1 MIDRLAALPQ
11 VWLAIFGL
19 TGLLIGWNVDLRLP
33 LWAQYPGWPI
43 FVTGVALMIWATAT
57 MARAR
62 TTFMP
67 GQVPSR
73 LVTWGPFAWSRNP
86 IYLGDLLVLGGFLL
100 IFDAAGGLI
109 MLPMFVIF
117 LTQRFILQEE
127 TTARQAFGAEYDSYA
142 ARVRRWI

>member
-1 MIDRLAALPQ
+1 MIGRLAALPQ
-11 VWLAIFGL
+11 LWLAVFGL
-19 TGLLIGWNVDLRLP
+19 TSLLIGWSVDLRLP
-33 LWAQYPGWPI
+33 LWAQYPGWPV
-43 FVTGVALMIWATAT
+43 FVTGIALMVWATAT
-57 MARAR
+57 MARAG

-73 LVTWGPFAWSRNP
+73 LVTWGPFSFSRNP

-109 MLPMFVIF
+109 LLPMFVIF

-127 TTARQAFGAEYDSYA
+127 ATARQAFGSAYDAYA